1 MNNYKIE
8 EKHFTEWVHGSGV
21 DPQIVGLNVRSL
33 SGTNPHEHL
42 LYSDKLPRRN
52 DGRLATGYLRRYEHW
67 ELGGWY
73 CNGTDLLT
81 GDESL
86 WGCFKPDKPRIV
98 TKNDGFDPNPTERK
112 QKPIKYEHPPKV
124 PTEVFALRVPRAIA
138 EAIADRYNVPL
149 PFPEET
155 EFWQW
160 VMNHP
165 EIPILITEGAKK
177 AGALFTAGYCA
188 IAFPGIYNG
197 YRQPKDEAGKKTG
210 KPHLIPQLQ
219 VLAQPGREFY
229 FGFDSDNKIKTIT
242 NVNKAIEKTAKLLE
256 EAGCQCKVIEWSNE
270 HKGVDDLIV
279 TKGVEAFDQ
288 AYEKAK
294 SISLWKVSRLKQLTY
309 KVAVEIDPHLRYLPK
324 LEIPSGVKLIGLKAR
339 KGRGKTYSIE
349 DEVAQA
355 IHDGR
360 KVLVLSHRRQL
371 VASLCD
377 RFGLDNVNGY
387 RTSETGGKLGYG
399 LCTDSLRQD
408 SQARFRPH
416 EWIDALVII
425 DEVEQVLW
433 HTLAAHTKVKD
444 YRVEILRNL
453 QQVIEVVLG
462 SEKGQVLV
470 ADADLSDVSLDYIR
484 SLVENPPEPYI
495 IHQGYNATTI
505 TDEEKWQIY
514 NYDHTNP
521 KRLLADLL
529 EHIRRGGKPFICV
542 SAQKR
547 KSQFGTINLETMLLE
562 YFPSLRILRIDS
574 ETITTPEHPA
584 YGCIE
589 RLNEVLPHY
598 DVVLS
603 SPSIETGVSVDL
615 KGHFTSVWG
624 IACGVSSDNSV
635 CQALARVRENIPRYL
650 WVAKTGGERI
660 GNGTTS
666 VKQLVTKQK
675 RETLS
680 HVKLLLESEDYEICG
695 INTEFQNRSLWCWAR
710 MAIRINLG
718 MIAYRQTVL
727 DSLAAEGHSI
737 HNVDEVARSV
747 GHQYLNPVTSHQSP
761 VTNDELEVKP
771 NLSVLQFSL
780 MAMIKSVASH
790 SSPVTSDEQLSV
802 TNEQSEVP
810 NALPI
815 SKSECVIVRCTD
827 NVRRTN
833 SDFKSDLRAVNNI
846 CTLAKGED
854 EKTKLVTGDWRLVT
868 VKLAIALLWLS
879 LAPEPMIE
887 DLPPSEFVGQKNE
900 EAKHLGHH
908 LKQLSVDNCGVYH
921 RRVSDAETLS
931 DRAFEELKRRQ
942 TRTTEERLQLH
953 KTEICRKFEVE
964 DVSPELVKLDEQRV
978 YARMRLHYY
987 GTVGRAYMKQ
997 KERKR
1002 LEKMLQLGQGCLF
1015 SPDFNRNSIS
1025 AKIWVYEFLDF
1036 FPLLQKTQVS
1046 KDDPDLQRLG
1056 VVSKEIARD
1065 IKSILHVSINS
1076 DDSPVVVYRK
1086 LRQPLGLPKLVKL
1099 GRFGPRG
1106 ERHYT
1111 YANPDLSERYELFD
1125 RWLASEEPLPTE
1137 DPTPVQWAMRML
1149 HRLES
1154 PARSFVDS
1162 TEANKFLRAIDSKL
1176 TSVVDEVEKVCSDFC
1191 LRFWQAYGSA
1201 IVDV

>member
-1 MNNYKIE
+1 MNYKIE

-33 SGTNPHEHL
+33 SGTTPHEHL

-52 DGRLATGYLRRYEHW
+52 DGRLSTGYLRRCEHW

-73 CNGTDLLT
+73 CNGIDLLT

-86 WGCFKPDKPRIV
+86 WGCFKPNKPRIV
-98 TKNDGFDPNPTERK
+98 TKNDGFDPDPSERK

-124 PTEVFALRVPRAIA
+124 QTEIFALRVPRAIA
-138 EAIADRYNVPL
+138 EAIADRYNIPI
-149 PFPEET
+149 PEET

-160 VMNHP
+160 LIDHP
-165 EIPILITEGAKK
+165 EIPIVITEGAKK
-177 AGALFTAGYCA
+177 AGALLSAGRCA

-197 YRQPKDEAGKKTG
+197 YRQPKDEDGKKTG
-210 KPHLIPQLQ
+210 KAYLIPQLQ

-242 NVNKAIEKTAKLLE
+242 NVNKAIEKTAFLLE
-256 EAGCQCKVIEWSNE
+256 EQGCTCKVIEWSNE

-279 TKGVEAFDQ
+279 AKGVEAFDQ
-288 AYEKAK
+288 AYQKAK

-309 KVAVEIDPHLRYLPK
+309 SVAVEIDPHLRYLPK
-324 LEIPSGVKLIGLKAR
+324 LEIPQGVKLIGLKAR

-360 KVLVLSHRRQL
+360 RVLVLSHRRQL

-387 RTSETGGKLGYG
+387 QTSETGGKLGYG

-462 SEKGQVLV
+462 SERGQVLV

-484 SLVENPPEPYI
+484 SLVDNPPEPYI

-505 TDEEKWQIY
+505 TSEEKWQIY

-589 RLNEVLPHY
+589 RLDEVLPHY

-603 SPSIETGVSVDL
+603 SPSIETGVSVD
-615 KGHFTSVWG
+615 H
-624 IACGVSSDNSV
+624 
-635 CQALARVRENIPRYL
+635 E
-650 WVAKTGGERI
+650 
-660 GNGTTS
+660 
-666 VKQLVTKQK
+666 
-675 RETLS
+675 
-680 HVKLLLESEDYEICG
+680 
-695 INTEFQNRSLWCWAR
+695 
-710 MAIRINLG
+710 
-718 MIAYRQTVL
+718 
-727 DSLAAEGHSI
+727 
-737 HNVDEVARSV
+737 
-747 GHQYLNPVTSHQSP
+747 YLNPVTSQTSP
-761 VTNDELEVKP
+761 VTSNEIEVKP
-771 NLSVLQFSL
+771 NLSVLQFFL
-780 MAMIKSVASH
+780 MAMIKSVTSH
-790 SSPVTSDEQLSV
+790 QLPVTSERQLTV
-802 TNEQSEVP
+802 TNEQSEI
-810 NALPI
+810 N
-815 SKSECVIVRCTD
+815 
-827 NVRRTN
+827 N
-833 SDFKSDLRAVNNI
+833 SR
-846 CTLAKGED
+846 TLAKGED
-854 EKTKLVTGDWRLVT
+854 EKTKLVRSDCSLVS
-868 VKLAIALLWLS
+868 VKLAIALCWLS
-879 LAPEPMIE
+879 LAPEPIIE
-887 DLPPSEFVGQKNE
+887 DLPPSEFVGQKDE

-942 TRTTEERLQLH
+942 TRSTEERLQLH
-953 KTEICRKFEVE
+953 KTEICRKYEVK

-1025 AKIWVYEFLDF
+1025 AKIWVYEFLGF
-1036 FPLLQKTQVS
+1036 FPLLQKTQVH
-1046 KDDPDLQRLG
+1046 KDDPDLQQLAT
-1056 VVSKEIARD
+1056 VSKEFAHD
-1065 IKSILHVSINS
+1065 IKSILHVSINL

-1086 LRQPLGLPKLVKL
+1086 LRQPLGLPKLIKL
-1099 GRFGPRG
+1099 GRFGSRG
-1106 ERHYT
+1106 DRHYT
-1111 YANPDLSERYELFD
+1111 YANPDLTERYELFD
-1125 RWLASEEPLPTE
+1125 RWLASEQPLPTE
-1137 DPTPVQWAMRML
+1137 QPSPVQWAMRML

-1162 TEANKFLRAIDSKL
+1162 TEANKFLQAIDSKL

-1191 LRFWQAYGSA
+1191 PRFWEAFRLA
-1201 IVDV
+1201 ISEV